1 MSTNARSGVDKGGQ
15 IRTIYCHW
23 DGYLSYVGRILESN
37 YKTEDEVEK
46 LINMGD
52 MSSIGEEIGQQV
64 DFDKMCSNMKYIEEH
79 KGQCVFYHRDRGED
93 LEITEMSEDELAH
106 CEEYNYLFRK
116 GKWYVSCDQT
126 DYHFVPIDEVEDD

>member
-1 MSTNARSGVDKGGQ
+1 MSTNARIGLDKGGQ

-23 DGYLSYVGRILESN
+23 DGYLSYVGR
-37 YKTEDEVEK
+37 T
-46 LINMGD
+46 
-52 MSSIGEEIGQQV
+52 SIGEGIGQQV
-64 DFDKMCSNMKYIEEH
+64 DFDKMCSDMKYSEEH

-106 CEEYNYLFRK
+106 CEKYNYLFRK